1 VSRLSHLP
9 VRIRVTL
16 AFGAAMAVV
25 LGATGLFL
33 YLRLDSELNAT
44 IDQGLRSRADDI
56 AALLRTEPAES
67 VRGRGPVSGQGES
80 LAQIMDSNGRILD
93 ASAGLTGKPLL
104 RGGELR
110 QALRRRYVFERDEGA
125 DFDRA
130 RFLARPLA
138 LRDRR
143 LVVIVGA
150 PLTGREDALQNLQG
164 LLLIGLPGALLLALA
179 AGYAATAAALRP
191 VEQMRRRATEIGA
204 TEPGHRLPVPPAHDE
219 IGRLGATL
227 NQMLSRLEGALTRE
241 RQLVSDASHELR
253 TPLAILKSELELAL
267 RGGRTVEELELA
279 LRSAA
284 EETDRLTQLTEDLL
298 IIASSDEEGLPV
310 NVSQLHA
317 AELLQRVHERFRRR
331 AGERGATLAV
341 ESAPGLTLMADPL
354 RLEQALGNLV
364 DNALRYG
371 GDHIRLVA
379 RHEGARTALHVVDDG
394 AGFPDDFVA
403 EAFQR
408 FTRADQ
414 ARGRGGAGLGL
425 AIVAVIARAHGGTV
439 GARNREQGGADVWLE
454 VPR

>member
-56 AALLRTEPAES
+56 GVLIRTEPEI
-67 VRGRGPVSGQGES
+67 VRGRGPVSRQGEN
-80 LAQIMDSNGRILD
+80 LAQIMDSTGRIVD
-93 ASAGLTGKPLL
+93 ASTGLTGKPLL
-104 RGGELR
+104 RGAELR
-110 QALRRRYVFERDEGA
+110 RALRGQYVFERDEGA

-130 RFLARPLA
+130 RFLARPLSV
-138 LRDRR
+138 RGRR
-143 LVVIVGA
+143 FVVIVGT
-150 PLTGREDALQNLQG
+150 PLSGREDALQNLQG

-191 VEQMRRRATEIGA
+191 VEQMRRRATAIGA
-204 TEPGHRLPVPPAHDE
+204 SEAGQRLPVPPAHDE

-310 NVSQLHA
+310 NVSQLQA
-317 AELLQRVHERFRRR
+317 AELLQRVRERFERRSH
-331 AGERGATLAV
+331 EHGATLEV
-341 ESAPGLTLMADPL
+341 EVEPGLTLAADPL

-379 RHEGARTALHVVDDG
+379 RFEGTQAALHVVDDG
-394 AGFPDDFVA
+394 AGFPNDFVA
-403 EAFQR
+403 AAFQR

-425 AIVAVIARAHGGTV
+425 SIVAVIARAHGGTV
-439 GARNREQGGADVWLE
+439 GARNREGGGADVWLA

>member
-1 VSRLSHLP
+1 
-9 VRIRVTL
+9 VTL

-33 YLRLDSELNAT
+33 YLRLDAELNTT

-56 AALLRTEPAES
+56 AALVRTEPEIAQGA
-67 VRGRGPVSGQGES
+67 RGRRSIAGQGES
-80 LAQIMDSNGRILD
+80 LAQILDSQGKILD
-93 ASAGLTGKPLL
+93 ASSSLADKPLL
-104 RGGELR
+104 RGAELR
-110 QALRRRYVFERDEGA
+110 QALRNPVVFERDPVSGT
-125 DFDRA
+125 DFDHA
-130 RFLARPLA
+130 RFLARPLT
-138 LRDRR
+138 LSGRR
-143 LVVIVGA
+143 LLVIVGA
-150 PLTGREDALQNLQG
+150 ALSGREDALQNLQG
-164 LLLIGLPGALLLALA
+164 LLLLGLPGALLLALA

-191 VEQMRRRATEIGA
+191 VEQMRRRATAIGA
-204 TEPGHRLPVPPAHDE
+204 SEPGHRLPVPPAHDE

-310 NVSQLHA
+310 NVSRLEA
-317 AELLQRVHERFRRR
+317 AELLQRVRERFARR
-331 AGERGATLAV
+331 AHERGATLEV
-341 ESAPGLTLMADPL
+341 EAEPGLTLLADPL

-371 GDHIRLVA
+371 GEHIRVVA
-379 RHEGARTALHVVDDG
+379 RLEGADTALHVVDDG
-394 AGFPDDFVA
+394 AGFPADFVA
-403 EAFQR
+403 QAFQR

-414 ARGRGGAGLGL
+414 ARRRGGAGLGL
-425 AIVAVIARAHGGTV
+425 SIVAVIARAHGGTV
-439 GARNREQGGADVWLE
+439 GARNREQGGADVWLA